1 MTYRTAIVWL
11 RNDLRTRDHEVLLK
25 ATNHAERVLPVYFLD
40 PKYFKNG
47 PLGFAKFGAFRAQFL
62 LESISDLQNN
72 LQNIGGDLLVVL
84 DSAENALPALAE
96 KIKAEAIFFHKEI
109 APEEVATEKSVAAA
123 LAPKNIRLHPFS
135 SSHLFHP
142 SDLPFAIANLPEIFT
157 HFRKKVEKHCEVRP
171 PLPAPKRV
179 LLLEHIEIPPIP
191 TLHSIG
197 LDPPEKDERQI
208 YPFVGGESAALA
220 RLDEYFFRT
229 HRVAKYKETR
239 NGLLGD
245 YSSKFSPWLAAGNI
259 SARFIFQQLKKY
271 EREHRKNSSTYWLFF
286 ELVWRDYFRCLFAK
300 HRSAYFLRGGI
311 RGQAPAEVPDAAMFE
326 KWKAGETGQNFIDAN
341 MKEISKTGWMSN
353 RGRQN
358 VASFLVHDLHL
369 PWRWGAAYFESALI
383 DYDVHSNW
391 GNWAYVAGVGNDP
404 RVGRA
409 FNPAVQSERYDAGE
423 EYVRTWLPAG
433 RFGQGSLRF

>member
-1 MTYRTAIVWL
+1 M
-11 RNDLRTRDHEVLLK
+11 
-25 ATNHAERVLPVYFLD
+25 YFLD
-40 PKYFKNG
+40 PKHFENDS
-47 PLGFAKFGAFRAQFL
+47 LGFPKMGAFRAQFL
-62 LESISDLQNN
+62 LESTSLIYKA
-72 LQNIGGDLLVVL
+72 ICKT
-84 DSAENALPALAE
+84 SAATCSLFWIRRKNALPALAE
-96 KIKAEAIFFHKEI
+96 RVGAEAIFFHNEI
-109 APEEVATEKSVAAA
+109 ATEEVAAEKAVSTA
-123 LAPKNIRLHPFS
+123 LALLARRRCTPFLVA
-135 SSHLFHP
+135 HLFHP
-142 SDLPFAIANLPEIFT
+142 SDLPFAIADLPEVFT
-157 HFRKKVEKHCEVRP
+157 DFRKKVEKRCDVRP
-171 PLPAPKRV
+171 PLPAPECV
-179 LLLEHIEIPPIP
+179 LLPEHIEIPPIP

-197 LDPPEKDERQI
+197 LAPPEKDERQI

-229 HRVAKYKETR
+229 HQVAKYKETR

-245 YSSKFSPWLAAGNI
+245 YSSKFSPWLAAGNV

-300 HRSAYFLRGGI
+300 HGNAYFLRGGI
-311 RGQAPAEVPDAAMFE
+311 RGQAPAETPDTALFE

-341 MKEISKTGWMSN
+341 MKELAKTGWMSN

-369 PWRWGAAYFESALI
+369 PWRWGAAYFESQLI

-409 FNPAVQSERYDAGE
+409 FNPAVQAERYDAGE

-433 RFGQGSLRF
+433 RFVQGGLGF

>member
-1 MTYRTAIVWL
+1 MTYKTAIVWL
-11 RNDLRTRDHEVLLK
+11 RNDLRTRDHEALLK
-25 ATNHAERVLPVYFLD
+25 ATNHAERVLPVYFVD
-40 PKYFKNG
+40 PKHFENG
-47 PLGFAKFGAFRAQFL
+47 PLGFPKIGAFRAAFL

-72 LQNIGGDLLVVL
+72 LQQLGGDVLVVL
-84 DSAENALPALAE
+84 DSAENALPALA
-96 KIKAEAIFFHKEI
+96 KRVGAEAIFFHKEI
-109 APEEVATEKSVAAA
+109 APEEVAAEKAIGTA
-123 LAPKNIRLHPFS
+123 LAPRTAKMHPFS

-142 SDLPFAIANLPEIFT
+142 SDLPFAIADLPEMFT
-157 HFRKKVEKHCEVRP
+157 HFRKKVEKRCEVRP

-179 LLLEHIEIPPIP
+179 LLPEHIEIPPIP
-191 TLHSIG
+191 TLHSLG
-197 LDPPEKDERQI
+197 LAPPEKDARQI

-259 SARFIFQQLKKY
+259 SARFIFQQLKTY
-271 EREHRKNSSTYWLFF
+271 EREHKKNSSTYWLFF

-300 HRSAYFLRGGI
+300 HGNAYFLRGGI
-311 RGQAPAEVPDAAMFE
+311 RGQAPAETPDTALFE

-341 MKEISKTGWMSN
+341 MKEILKTGWMSN

-409 FNPAVQSERYDAGE
+409 FNPAVQAERYDAGE
-423 EYVRTWLPAG
+423 EYVRTWLDGG
-433 RFGQGSLRF
+433 RFEQGGLGF